1 MAIVLAGC
9 AGSEDQSP
17 SAQDTDPAA
26 TVGISDA
33 PSGEQLAR
41 GADFYAASCASCHGA
56 DGEGDIGP
64 ALVGERYVFRSRGTA
79 QGLYD
84 YVSEAM
90 PFDAPGSLPEQE
102 YWDILAWILDQN
114 DLLSGGTELGP
125 ENAADVNV
133 NP

>member
-1 MAIVLAGC
+1 MLAGC
-9 AGSEDQSP
+9 AAPDEASAPASPDP
-17 SAQDTDPAA
+17 SAVRGSGSAAPA
-26 TVGISDA
+26 GD
-33 PSGEQLAR
+33 QLAS
-41 GADFYAASCASCHGA
+41 GAEFYAASCASCHGT

-64 ALVGERYVFRSRGTA
+64 ALVGENYAFRSRGTA

-84 YVSEAM
+84 YVSDAM

-114 DLLSGGTELGP
+114 ELLPEGTQLGP